1 MRGIDHD
8 PLRFRAFARQCRKDA
23 VETRQAASRARRD
36 CKASCT
42 GHRLWERPSIAG
54 HAWIIPLITNTG
66 KPVRERKKGDSRAI
80 WRSFSKNN
88 SDMALDLAM
97 SRITPNRAEAWQ
109 AEPAARQAVPP
120 IGQIIY

>member
-23 VETRQAASRARRD
+23 VEHAKQAPAHEEIVKRLVRAIGFGSCRPCLDNPADHQHGEPRAR
-36 CKASCT
+36 
-42 GHRLWERPSIAG
+42 E
-54 HAWIIPLITNTG
+54 
-66 KPVRERKKGDSRAI
+66 EKGDSRAI
-80 WRSFSKNN
+80 WRSFSKND

-97 SRITPNRAEAWQ
+97 SSITPNRAEAWQ